1 MVPTSATPDDGEE
14 DELLPLNLSEAEYL
28 EIMESRKLR
37 SHYPTFAK
45 RFLRI
50 KTKDGK
56 VVPFIFNHA
65 QMILWKAIKKQI
77 DAGVPVR
84 IIILKARQMGMST
97 FVQGYL
103 LWKAI
108 TQEGH
113 NGLVV
118 AHQEDSAAELF
129 RKIELMYRLLPEEMR
144 LELESIKETSRQ
156 GKKLGFGGDL
166 NTLLY
171 VDTANNPALGRGQ
184 TFQHVHLSE
193 QAFYNRAEEIMF
205 GLNMSVPNSPDTTII
220 IESTANGMGNYFH
233 GMWLSAVKG
242 ESSYAPVFLPWKD
255 QEEYRLPVPEDFKLT
270 KDERKLKREHKLD
283 MEQMVWRR
291 TAIMDGCDGDELK
304 FQQENPITPE
314 EAFLISGLPYFNRDA
329 MKHYRHECISP
340 QDERVVQGRE
350 GYIDVI
356 NGKPTFQD
364 IPGGSWRIWEKPHKD
379 RSYVIGA
386 DPSGGSA
393 RDYSGAHVVDLL
405 SMKVVASFRGK
416 IDPFEFAR
424 QLKWMGLAYN
434 KALLAVEKNGE
445 GRAVV
450 LKLVNDMQ
458 YPRMFYHTTQEDWS
472 GGIKQS
478 WGWSTNMK
486 TRPAMIAQLGE
497 VLRERVLKLYD
508 DRTMD
513 DVETFVRVDGSKI
526 ATAAQGAWDDMVMSL
541 AIATSSE
548 VRAQGNVYRDFDD
561 DDPAGPTVSE
571 ITGY

>member
-1 MVPTSATPDDGEE
+1 MESPQQNDDLVYV
-14 DELLPLNLSEAEYL
+14 ELTEAEIQ
-28 EIMESRKLR
+28 EIIESRKLR
-37 SHYPTFAK
+37 EHFPTFAE
-45 RFLRI
+45 RFLKI
-50 KTKDGK
+50 KTKSGE
-56 VVPFIFNHA
+56 VIPFRLNYA
-65 QMILWKAIKKQI
+65 QRILWKAIKKQI
-77 DAGVPVR
+77 DAGQPVR

-108 TQEGH
+108 TCEGH

-118 AHQEDSAAELF
+118 AHQEDAASELF
-129 RKIELMYRLLPEEMR
+129 AKIELMYRLLPDELR
-144 LELESIKETSRQ
+144 AELESVKDTKRQ

-193 QAFYNRAEEIMF
+193 MAFYQKPDEIMF

-220 IESTANGMGNYFH
+220 IESTANGMGNYFQK
-233 GMWLSAVKG
+233 MWASAVEG
-242 ESSYAPVFLPWKD
+242 ENSYAPVFLAWCD
-255 QEEYRLPVPEDFKLT
+255 DDTYRIEPPEDFELT
-270 KDERKLKREHKLD
+270 KDEKKIKREHKLD
-283 MEQMVWRR
+283 DAQMYWRR

-304 FQQENPITPE
+304 FQQENPISPE

-329 MKHYRHECISP
+329 MKHYRDQCISP
-340 QDERVVQGRE
+340 LEDEVVE
-350 GYIDVI
+350 GKEGFIEVV
-356 NGKPTFQD
+356 NGKPTFQK
-364 IPGGSWRIWEKPHKD
+364 IPGGAWRIWEAPKKG

-386 DPSGGSA
+386 DPAGGSA
-393 RDYSGAHVVDLL
+393 RDFSGAHVLDLL
-405 SMKVVASFRGK
+405 SMKVVATFRGK

-458 YPRMFYHTTQEDWS
+458 YPRMFYHTTEENWN
-472 GGIKQS
+472 GGVQQS

-508 DRTMD
+508 SRTMD
-513 DVETFVRVDGSKI
+513 DIETFVRVDGTKI
-526 ATAAQGAWDDMVMSL
+526 AQAAEGAWDDMVMSL

-548 VRAQGNVYRDFDD
+548 VRAQGNVYKQFDED
-561 DDPAGPTVSE
+561 TPLEPTVST